1 MIQIKS
7 DGSANF
13 DLGLEW
19 EITEEDYPGRAW
31 PKKAKLSINGLS
43 VHCYALR
50 TRDDNESNVQ
60 MAWQPDFQ
68 AEFEHYQD
76 ANGGAL
82 CTVPLKGLQGQW
94 AIFIVPHGI

>member
-1 MIQIKS
+1 
-7 DGSANF
+7 
-13 DLGLEW
+13 
-19 EITEEDYPGRAW
+19 
-31 PKKAKLSINGLS
+31 
-43 VHCYALR
+43 
-50 TRDDNESNVQ
+50 